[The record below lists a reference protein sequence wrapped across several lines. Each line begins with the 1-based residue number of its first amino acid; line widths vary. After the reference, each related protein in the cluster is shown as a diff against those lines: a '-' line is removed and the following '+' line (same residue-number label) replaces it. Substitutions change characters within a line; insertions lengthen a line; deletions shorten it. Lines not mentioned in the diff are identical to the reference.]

1 MAPSVRIVP
10 DPTQF
15 YSDPNT
21 TFNFLSVLAS
31 EPDSILTY
39 GILAREN
46 LYQSLSSI
54 FQPIVWRFLVR
65 ERQFSV
71 PKLPFE
77 CLGSWTCTDSTR
89 WWVSTLVVSRL
100 DSMQSLIFTLENI
113 VLFFCRLIF
122 FLNINN
128 IFSQWRIQLFLPL
141 PVFLTSFLNTLTTI
155 PYKSAAQ
162 LWEFPAIL
170 VLYRYLCEFYTVE
183 PCLSAVCS

>member
-54 FQPIVWRFLVR
+54 FQPIV
-65 ERQFSV
+65 
-71 PKLPFE
+71 
-77 CLGSWTCTDSTR
+77 
-89 WWVSTLVVSRL
+89 
-100 DSMQSLIFTLENI
+100 
-113 VLFFCRLIF
+113 
-122 FLNINN
+122 
-128 IFSQWRIQLFLPL
+128 
-141 PVFLTSFLNTLTTI
+141 
-155 PYKSAAQ
+155 
-162 LWEFPAIL
+162 
-170 VLYRYLCEFYTVE
+170 
-183 PCLSAVCS
+183 